1 MKIRECVS
9 LSINDSLPHV
19 NRAQAPWNKLKI
31 RVFERFCTIA
41 ERIGIMANAGAAY
54 TFPYTLSKGN
64 TMKNTTL
71 LAAIAGLILHAGVH
85 AAPSFTVSSDDV
97 ADGKMMG
104 SAQVYEGFGCSGGNL
119 APQLAWQHAPAG
131 TRSFAVTVYDPD
143 APTGS
148 GWWHWSV
155 FNLPAST
162 SSLPHGATAA
172 TLPAGAV
179 QGRNDYGNN
188 AFGGACP
195 PAGDKPHR
203 YQVTVWA
210 LKVDKLPLD
219 QQSSAAMLGYM
230 LSANALGKARI
241 TPVYGR

>member
-1 MKIRECVS
+1 
-9 LSINDSLPHV
+9 
-19 NRAQAPWNKLKI
+19 
-31 RVFERFCTIA
+31 
-41 ERIGIMANAGAAY
+41 MATAGAAY
-54 TFPYTLSKGN
+54 TFPYTLLKGN
-64 TMKNTTL
+64 IMKNTKL
-71 LAAIAGLILHAGVH
+71 LAAIAGIVLHAGVQ
-85 AAPSFTVSSDDV
+85 AAPAFTVSSDDV

-119 APQLAWQHAPAG
+119 APQLAWKNAPAG
-131 TRSFAVTVYDPD
+131 TKSLAVTVYDPD

-155 FNLPAST
+155 FNLPATT

-195 PAGDKPHR
+195 PDGDKPHR
-203 YQVTVWA
+203 YQITVWA

-219 QQSSAAMLGYM
+219 QQASAAMLGYM
-230 LSANALGKARI
+230 LNANALGKARI